1 MKFFALCVFW
11 FNLPTWM
18 SNLLDTNNWKGLVF
32 IFHLSGISNMWTII
46 NYGIHVLYL
55 STAVVN
61 IRWRFIAQAC
71 LYFFF
76 FLIRLNQLHINTYIL
91 IHPISSIRSF
101 SSSNPP
107 LSIIPAGYFD
117 GCNSLTSLYEFQKF
131 HLFLFFCFGSDWN
144 VILNVHTQW
153 SVLFQFALK
162 NCIKHECGY

>member
-1 MKFFALCVFW
+1 MDLTNTTCAMFQILMLLPFLSTSVLGQSCIFGDGATSGLDFNLLLMITLFDTIVFFFHVYHFNTNKVKFFALCVFW

-76 FLIRLNQLHINTYIL
+76 WFDWIN
-91 IHPISSIRSF
+91 
-101 SSSNPP
+101 
-107 LSIIPAGYFD
+107 
-117 GCNSLTSLYEFQKF
+117 
-131 HLFLFFCFGSDWN
+131 
-144 VILNVHTQW
+144 
-153 SVLFQFALK
+153 
-162 NCIKHECGY
+162 